1 MKKIKKLSKGMTL
14 VEVIVA
20 MTIFALAS
28 ACIMSV
34 VGAAMKMSNRSRRR
48 DLETAQQANAVGKK
62 SDQETAIIGSMKDY
76 TITFTPVGGGS
87 AKTVNDI
94 SLYAADAAQFGADFG
109 FQIKTFGKGSLN
121 SLSTTID
128 PSMGNEY
135 KFEIQNNLSESVTA
149 YVTINEG
156 YVFEG
161 DNSNSGYKHSSKSY
175 ARTIATGNSADFGYC
190 NVSYDFQT
198 DIEIRFVTQSNVT
211 VAASVNPLSITTN
224 KTVSFELDNVSG
236 SAKCSVSYS

>member
-20 MTIFALAS
+20 MTIFALSA

-48 DLETAQQANAVGKK
+48 DLETAQQANAIGKK
-62 SDQETAIIGSMKDY
+62 SDTELTKTGDGYEIV
-76 TITFTPVGGGS
+76 FTPTGGTS
-87 AKTVNDI
+87 KTVAGINT
-94 SLYAADAAQFGADFG
+94 YAADAAQFGADFG

-121 SLSTTID
+121 RLSTTID
-128 PSMGNEY
+128 LSVGNEY
-135 KFEIQNNLSESVTA
+135 KFDIQNNLSESVTA
-149 YVTINEG
+149 YVTINKG

-161 DNSNSGYKHSSKSY
+161 YNSNSGYKHSSKSY
-175 ARTIATGNSADFGYC
+175 ARTIAAGNSADFGYC
-190 NVSYDFQT
+190 NGSYDLQT

-211 VAASVNPLSITTN
+211 VAAIVDPLRINRN
-224 KTVSFELDNVSG
+224 KIISFKLNNVSE
-236 SAKCSVSYS
+236 SAKCSVIYS

>member
-62 SDQETAIIGSMKDY
+62 SDQETAVIGSEKDY

-87 AKTVNDI
+87 IKTVNDI

-109 FQIKTFGKGSLN
+109 FQIKTFTSGTIN
-121 SLSTTID
+121 SISTVNSKD
-128 PSMGNEY
+128 DEY
-135 KFEIQNNLSESVTA
+135 KLNIENNSSENITA
-149 YVTINEG
+149 YVEITDGYIYEG
-156 YVFEG
+156 STT
-161 DNSNSGYKHSSKSY
+161 DGYKHSSKSY
-175 ARTIATGNSADFGYC
+175 VRTVQANKSADFGYY
-190 NVSYDFQT
+190 NSLFNAGAIT
-198 DIEIRFVTQSNVT
+198 IRFVTDSGTTYGAYILDKSSFDPSRKTTYKYDGT
-211 VAASVNPLSITTN
+211 VMD
-224 KTVSFELDNVSG
+224 VS
-236 SAKCSVSYS
+236 